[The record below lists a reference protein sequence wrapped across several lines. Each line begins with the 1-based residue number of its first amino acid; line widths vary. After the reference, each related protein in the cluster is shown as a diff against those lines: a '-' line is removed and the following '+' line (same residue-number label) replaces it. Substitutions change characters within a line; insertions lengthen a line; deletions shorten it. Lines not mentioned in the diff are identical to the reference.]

1 VLDFVSKNKT
11 KATMGVPGKN
21 FGYFK
26 NIYTFHVKKAKRM
39 GEFYA
44 NNIELNEVSCSRL
57 KFDIRI
63 LTLLRV

>member
-1 VLDFVSKNKT
+1 
-11 KATMGVPGKN
+11 MGVPGKN